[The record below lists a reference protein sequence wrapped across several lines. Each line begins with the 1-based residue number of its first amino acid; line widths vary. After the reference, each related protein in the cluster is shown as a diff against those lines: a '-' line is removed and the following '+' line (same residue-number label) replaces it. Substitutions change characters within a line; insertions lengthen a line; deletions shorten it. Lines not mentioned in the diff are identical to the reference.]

1 MFWSPV
7 VTNRV
12 VGVLRAWL
20 TGTDPTN
27 SPEPAGTSERVNVL
41 IGCRAVTTPVLKGR
55 ESLLEAASTC
65 TVPALARLG
74 SLTVTV
80 SASLH
85 SYRLVRSTDSV
96 AHCCP
101 AGWPARPNLWQAG
114 VCGGRK
120 APSSTG

>member
-1 MFWSPV
+1 MVWSPV

-12 VGVLRAWL
+12 VGVLRAGL

-27 SPEPAGTSERVNVL
+27 SPELTPTSDRVNDL
-41 IGCRAVTTPVLKGR
+41 TGCRAVTTPVLNGR
-55 ESLLEAASTC
+55 ESLLEAAST
-65 TVPALARLG
+65 TTLPAPARFG

-96 AHCCP
+96 AHCWP
-101 AGWPARPNLWQAG
+101 AGWPCRPNRCQAATW
-114 VCGGRK
+114 GGTK
-120 APSSTG
+120 APATRG